1 MAQQNITNIPP
12 PRVPFIDERTGLI
25 SREWYRYLF
34 ALFNVTGVGSNPT
47 PLPAFEITPLPQP
60 DNSTDVTQVEQ
71 AVATAPA
78 AEQVSAEIDAAVQQ
92 TQLASLQEISAQ
104 IQQALQELAVT
115 PTAPDVADQVEQAIQ
130 DLSLSPRPELGTLAA
145 VQQDNVPW
153 LQFNTLPSGYPTG
166 PLANG
171 TVYWDDADA
180 IKTLNIVMEDSGE
193 VIQHVGEETYYRVK
207 ATAPITNGQVVM
219 FTGTVGASGGLLGAP
234 ATGLTA
240 TQNEYIMG
248 VATQDIALNGWGYV
262 TWFGEVKGINTTG
275 GAEVWVDGDVLYY
288 NPAVLG
294 GLTKFVPAAPNPKV
308 IVASVVHAAT
318 NGILFVRPTFG
329 SALGATDSNVE
340 ITGLAGGDLLQYDG
354 VQARWENVTVASVL
368 AGAATAPVTKTADF
382 TVAAGEKW
390 IINNKSGSSCTA
402 TLPAPASNVGRELY
416 FQNYQDQTLVSASSN
431 VVPLAG
437 GAATTSILL
446 AVAGDTATLVSDG
459 TNWVTMQYVNNNVLL
474 LE

>member
-60 DNSTDVTQVEQ
+60 DNSQDVTVIEQ
-71 AVATAPA
+71 TLATAPA

-92 TQLASLQEISAQ
+92 TQLASLQQISAQ
-104 IQQALQELAVT
+104 IQQALQEL
-115 PTAPDVADQVEQAIQ
+115 E
-130 DLSLSPRPELGTLAA
+130 LGPRPELGTLAA

-171 TVYWDDADA
+171 TVYWDDADS
-180 IKTLNIVMEDSGE
+180 IKTLNIVMEDSGA
-193 VIQHVGEETYYRVK
+193 VVQHIGEETYYRVK
-207 ATAPITNGQVVM
+207 ASAPITDGQVVM

-240 TQNEYIMG
+240 FQNEYIMG
-248 VATQDIALNGWGYV
+248 VATQDIPLNGWGYV
-262 TWFGEVKGINTTG
+262 TWFGEVKKVNTTG
-275 GAEVWVDGDVLYY
+275 GAEVWADGDILYY
-288 NPAVLG
+288 NPAVPG

-340 ITGLAGGDLLQYDG
+340 ITGLANGDLLQYDG
-354 VQARWENVTVASVL
+354 VQARWENVPASSVI
-368 AGAATAPVTKTADF
+368 AGTATAPVTKTADF

-402 TLPAPASNVGRELY
+402 TLPAPASNVGRELH
-416 FQNYQDQTLVSASSN
+416 FQNYQDQTLVSASAN

-459 TNWVTMQYVNNNVLL
+459 TNWVMTQYVNNNVLL

>member
-60 DNSTDVTQVEQ
+60 DNSQDVTVIEQ
-71 AVATAPA
+71 TLATAPA
-78 AEQVSAEIDAAVQQ
+78 AEQVSAEIDVAVQQ
-92 TQLASLQEISAQ
+92 TQLASLQQISAQ
-104 IQQALQELAVT
+104 IQQAIQEL
-115 PTAPDVADQVEQAIQ
+115 E
-130 DLSLSPRPELGTLAA
+130 LGPRPELGTLAA

-171 TVYWDDADA
+171 TVYWDDADS
-180 IKTLNIVMEDSGE
+180 IKTLNIVMEDSGA
-193 VIQHVGEETYYRVK
+193 VIQHIGEETYYRVK
-207 ATAPITNGQVVM
+207 ASAPITDGQVVM

-234 ATGLTA
+234 ATGLSP
-240 TQNEYIMG
+240 TQSEYIMG
-248 VATQDIALNGWGYV
+248 IATQDIPLNGWGYV
-262 TWFGEVKGINTTG
+262 TWFGEVKKVNTTG
-275 GAEVWVDGDVLYY
+275 GAEVWADGDILYY
-288 NPAVLG
+288 NPAVPG
-294 GLTKFVPAAPNPKV
+294 GLTKFVPVAPNPKV
-308 IVASVVHAAT
+308 IVASVVHAAV

-354 VQARWENVTVASVL
+354 VQSRWENVPASSVI

-382 TVAAGEKW
+382 TVVAGEKW
-390 IINNKSGSSCTA
+390 IINNKSGSSCIA
-402 TLPAPASNVGRELY
+402 TLPAPASNIGRELH
-416 FQNYQDQTLVSASSN
+416 FQNYQDQTLVSASAN

-459 TNWVTMQYVNNNVLL
+459 TNWVMTQYVNNNVLL

>member
-60 DNSTDVTQVEQ
+60 DNSQDVTVIEQ
-71 AVATAPA
+71 TLATAPA

-104 IQQALQELAVT
+104 IQQALQELK
-115 PTAPDVADQVEQAIQ
+115 
-130 DLSLSPRPELGTLAA
+130 LGPRPELGTLAA

-207 ATAPITNGQVVM
+207 ATAPITDGQVVM

-248 VATQDIALNGWGYV
+248 VATQSIALNGWGYV
-262 TWFGEVKGINTTG
+262 TWFGEVKGVNTTG
-275 GAEVWVDGDVLYY
+275 GAEVWADGDVLYY
-288 NPAVLG
+288 NPAVPG
-294 GLTKFVPAAPNPKV
+294 GLTKFVPVAPNPKV

-329 SALGATDSNVE
+329 SALGSTDSNVE
-340 ITGLAGGDLLQYDG
+340 ITGLAGGDLLQYDA
-354 VQARWENVTVASVL
+354 VQSRWENVPASSVI
-368 AGAATAPVTKTADF
+368 AGTATAPVTKTADF

-402 TLPAPASNVGRELY
+402 TLPAPASNVGRELH

-459 TNWVTMQYVNNNVLL
+459 TNWVMTQYVNNNVLL